1 MYVPR
6 HFEETDVPTLHAAI
20 RDIAFGTLVSA
31 GPDGL
36 IASHVPMILDPEPA
50 PYGTLL
56 GHVARANPHGHL
68 TSAFDALAT
77 FVGPNCYVTPSY
89 YAAKREHGKVVP
101 TWNYVAVHA
110 YGKLEWFDD
119 AERLLG
125 VVTRLTDTHETKRAD
140 RWRVTDAPTD
150 FVAGML
156 KAIVGFA
163 LPVAKLEG
171 KWKLSQ
177 NRPAADR
184 PGVIEGLKR
193 DDYGAVADLVA
204 AHTR

>member
-6 HFEETDVPTLHAAI
+6 HFQETDVPTLHAAI

-36 IASHVPMILDPEPA
+36 IASHVPMFLDPAQGPN
-50 PYGTLL
+50 GTLI
-56 GHVARANPHGHL
+56 GHVARANPHGRVA
-68 TSAFDALAT
+68 SEIEALAM
-77 FVGPNCYVTPSY
+77 FVGANCYVTPSY

-110 YGKLEWFDD
+110 YGRLEWFDD
-119 AERLLG
+119 AERLLAL
-125 VVTRLTDTHETKRAD
+125 VTRLTDIHETPRAD
-140 RWRVTDAPTD
+140 RWAVTDAPAD

-156 KAIVGFA
+156 KGFIGFA
-163 LPVAKLEG
+163 LPIARLEG
-171 KWKLSQ
+171 KWKMSQ
-177 NRPAADR
+177 NRPAADY
-184 PGVIEGLKR
+184 PGIVEGLKR

-204 AHTR
+204 ERTR

>member
-6 HFEETDVPTLHAAI
+6 HFQETDVPTLHAAI

-31 GPDGL
+31 GPDGM
-36 IASHVPMILDPEPA
+36 IASHVPMIIDPEPA

-56 GHVARANPHGHL
+56 GHVARANPHGQV
-68 TSAFDALAT
+68 TSAFDALAM
-77 FVGPNCYVTPSY
+77 FVGPNSYVTPSY

-125 VVTRLTDTHETKRAD
+125 VVTRLTDTHEGKRAD
-140 RWRVTDAPTD
+140 VWKVTDAPAD

-156 KAIVGFA
+156 KGIIGFA
-163 LPVAKLEG
+163 LPIARLEG
-171 KWKLSQ
+171 KWKMSQ

-184 PGVIEGLKR
+184 PGVIEGLQR
-193 DDYGAVADLVA
+193 DDHGAVADLVA
-204 AHTR
+204 ARTR